1 MGNDKNGYYDPDP
14 FIISVP
20 TMIGIA
26 IIGAV
31 IGGTS
36 IAIQRPAFFDH
47 LLMIIDPSIKEL
59 AEAELEATKEFWRMV
74 FIIVLVIA
82 CIVGLIMWWRYSE
95 RRKHEK
101 NRWKR
106 R

>member
-1 MGNDKNGYYDPDP
+1 MTNDRNGYYDPDP
-14 FIISVP
+14 AIIS
-20 TMIGIA
+20 IGTIIA
-26 IIGAV
+26 ITIIGAV

-36 IAIQRPAFFDH
+36 MAIQRPSFFDH
-47 LLMIIDPSIKEL
+47 ILMIIDPSIKEM
-59 AEAELEATKEFWRMV
+59 AEEELNATKEFWRMV
-74 FIIVLVIA
+74 FIVVLVIA
-82 CIVGLIMWWRYSE
+82 CIVGLILWWRYSE